1 MKINRYEDDYFYYLW
16 KPYWIPSTFGDK
28 KCFLDYL
35 LQSDDKSIKA
45 MMESQKEFFSEQEE
59 YGLVNRL
66 DNDTSWLLYLAKTP
80 LFKAKYKQ
88 AQSENRVEKYY
99 IADVYWKFNENEKKI
114 DYPITHHK
122 FSKDRMVVISDT
134 VQPSKI
140 DKKRIQNANTNI
152 KLLYY
157 DEEKNIS
164 TLQIIIS
171 KWVRHQIRA
180 HLSSIWYP
188 IVWEKL
194 YIKKA
199 SPEKLHLFS
208 IWVKF

>member
-1 MKINRYEDDYFYYLW
+1 
-16 KPYWIPSTFGDK
+16 
-28 KCFLDYL
+28 
-35 LQSDDKSIKA
+35 
-45 MMESQKEFFSEQEE
+45 MESQKEFFSEQEE

-66 DNDTSWLLYLAKTP
+66 DNDTTWLLYLAKTP

-99 IADVYWKFNENEKKI
+99 IADVYGKFNENEKNI
-114 DYPITHHK
+114 SYPITHHK

>member
-1 MKINRYEDDYFYYLW
+1 
-16 KPYWIPSTFGDK
+16 
-28 KCFLDYL
+28 
-35 LQSDDKSIKA
+35 
-45 MMESQKEFFSEQEE
+45 
-59 YGLVNRL
+59 
-66 DNDTSWLLYLAKTP
+66 
-80 LFKAKYKQ
+80 
-88 AQSENRVEKYY
+88 
-99 IADVYWKFNENEKKI
+99 
-114 DYPITHHK
+114 
-122 FSKDRMVVISDT
+122 
-134 VQPSKI
+134 
-140 DKKRIQNANTNI
+140 
-152 KLLYY
+152 LYY